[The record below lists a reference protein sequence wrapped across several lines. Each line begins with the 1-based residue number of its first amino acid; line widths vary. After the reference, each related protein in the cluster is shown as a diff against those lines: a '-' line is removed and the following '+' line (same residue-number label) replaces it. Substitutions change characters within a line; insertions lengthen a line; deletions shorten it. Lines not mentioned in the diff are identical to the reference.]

1 LQPDRKL
8 PLRPSSAVLVLA
20 VLLLGAF
27 AWTLVEALP
36 ARGGASQRAAAAL
49 TCELGLTDL
58 VLVTEARYLRHIAL
72 ADRGSAFQD
81 HPLALEHFPSG
92 AVLQAPVHL
101 RAPDGAGSAP

>member
-49 TCELGLTDL
+49 TRELGLTDL

-101 RAPDGAGSAP
+101 HAPDGAGSAP